1 MFYFSITYSTK
12 EIFRVK
18 NEESL
23 VKWVKV
29 INESTIFCK
38 YWARIEKINKNAHD
52 FLNRQKNI
60 IEIIEENGEIKNFE
74 EELNKKDKEIKQKTR
89 ENELKN
95 LYQQN
100 SIFNSNSL
108 KVTVKREK
116 VKIKQNNNKNND
128 QTLNLSKKIS
138 LSIKL
143 IDDSAKIGITSRSF
157 EVIDVLYQYSYGK
170 VYKVKLKNKY
180 DISDLNLNSEFL
192 ILKKIKKRDLH
203 RINQL
208 KYVEDEINLIKQC
221 DSPFIL
227 KILFSYQDRKNIYM
241 VEELCPGGNL
251 KWHINSNLFEE
262 EEAKF
267 YIAEL
272 ILAIEHLHKK
282 DFIYKDLKSEKILI
296 NEKNHI
302 QLIGYGLTKGKK
314 ENNKDK
320 DKLTDK
326 NENDENFFYGVQD
339 EYISPEVLSLKGKDK
354 MADIYGIGVVLYE
367 MVCGTKPFYLKENLN
382 IFNND
387 INQSNSLHYQN
398 NWKTN
403 EKPWLFSFMSKS
415 IHTSYTTNSTT

>member
-1 MFYFSITYSTK
+1 MIILKKAMIYSSKDEESISINSETELSLYVDNFFTPPKPPITIGTLDKRSHFLPIYDSLFIEVNPILGCIKKYKSKINYPNDHYGIIDLNLVNSCKREFQNTKDLFYFSITYSTK

-74 EELNKKDKEIKQKTR
+74 EELNKKDKEIKQKTK

-128 QTLNLSKKIS
+128 KKLNLNKKIS

-180 DISDLNLNSEFL
+180 DISDLNLNSE
-192 ILKKIKKRDLH
+192 
-203 RINQL
+203 
-208 KYVEDEINLIKQC
+208 
-221 DSPFIL
+221 
-227 KILFSYQDRKNIYM
+227 
-241 VEELCPGGNL
+241 
-251 KWHINSNLFEE
+251 
-262 EEAKF
+262 
-267 YIAEL
+267 
-272 ILAIEHLHKK
+272 
-282 DFIYKDLKSEKILI
+282 
-296 NEKNHI
+296 
-302 QLIGYGLTKGKK
+302 
-314 ENNKDK
+314 
-320 DKLTDK
+320 
-326 NENDENFFYGVQD
+326 
-339 EYISPEVLSLKGKDK
+339 
-354 MADIYGIGVVLYE
+354 
-367 MVCGTKPFYLKENLN
+367 
-382 IFNND
+382 
-387 INQSNSLHYQN
+387 
-398 NWKTN
+398 
-403 EKPWLFSFMSKS
+403 
-415 IHTSYTTNSTT
+415 